1 MRVNAWFEL
10 SMIATEIALNNRRL
24 VENPEN
30 FGRQNWLLRLA
41 ARHDD
46 NSCGGG
52 RSELVS
58 YL

>member
-41 ARHDD
+41 ACHDD
-46 NSCGGG
+46 NSCGG
-52 RSELVS
+52 
-58 YL
+58 